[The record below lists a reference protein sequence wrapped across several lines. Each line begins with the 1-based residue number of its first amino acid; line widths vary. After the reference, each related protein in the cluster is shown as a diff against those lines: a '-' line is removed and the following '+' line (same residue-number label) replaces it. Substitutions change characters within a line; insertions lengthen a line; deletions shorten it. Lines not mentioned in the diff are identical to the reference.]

1 MRERGI
7 ERTEMGLVAV
17 EEVVPDVRLTVL
29 EIVGTT
35 FFSLGDVTFRLVTL
49 ADRTGGEAV
58 FSRSDRARN

>member
-1 MRERGI
+1 
-7 ERTEMGLVAV
+7 MGLVAV

>member
-7 ERTEMGLVAV
+7 ERTEAGLVAV

-29 EIVGTT
+29 EIAGAT

-49 ADRTGGEAV
+49 ADTTGGDCV
-58 FSRSDRARN
+58 FSRSDRAGS